1 MDLSPGRPQSAG
13 PALLLLLQVLAGSVI
28 LTADLAERLRSV
40 RGGPRSQAAFPLP
53 LAAVGG

>member
-13 PALLLLLQVLAGSVI
+13 PALLLLQVLAGSVI